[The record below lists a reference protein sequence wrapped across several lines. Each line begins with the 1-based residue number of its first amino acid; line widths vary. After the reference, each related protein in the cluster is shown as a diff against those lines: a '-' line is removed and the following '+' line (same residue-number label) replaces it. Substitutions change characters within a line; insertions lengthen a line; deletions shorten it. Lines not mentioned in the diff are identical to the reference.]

1 MPATCKPARRPLTPI
16 ALVSHAI
23 SASLIAASVYA
34 VVCIERTEK
43 VDPDATAVEVSPSTM
58 F

>member
-1 MPATCKPARRPLTPI
+1 MSAAYKPARRPLTPT

-34 VVCIERTEK
+34 VVCIERSEK
-43 VDPDATAVEVSPSTM
+43 IDPDTTAVEVSPSTM

>member
-1 MPATCKPARRPLTPI
+1 MSATYKPARRPLTPT

-43 VDPDATAVEVSPSTM
+43 VNPDATFVEVSPSTM